1 MSQVRQNAYL
11 IGTVTDARS
20 LDPRSNAADRLAMEQ
35 ARATLALEAADL
47 GEFEWDAARDIIVIS
62 PRMARMT
69 GIPAGEHPAESG
81 EYALRF
87 VHPEDRDNL
96 RNLLNDRLTDESR
109 YKVEYR
115 HVRPDDQRI
124 LWMESSGVVVRN
136 PNGDTQKLIGVVRDV
151 SARKADEQA
160 REALVAELD
169 HRVKNVLASVQSL
182 AAQSARKTTSVESFL
197 RSFNDRLQAM
207 AAAHTLLTLTRWR
220 GSEISDLVAAELGP
234 LAHGR
239 ARWAGPSLLLS
250 PRATSALG
258 LALHELATNALKFGA
273 LSTEAGRVEV
283 RWINSADGGFELS
296 WIERRGP
303 QVGPPARQGFGM
315 MLLDRVTGPE
325 LGGEVEV
332 DFRPEGLQ
340 ATLRAGAAALAD
352 TAVPEA
358 TAALR
363 RRRTVRSGAP
373 SDEANAD
380 ISGLRV
386 LVIEDAMLLA
396 VELEEALNE
405 AGATVIGPATSLD
418 EAIEMMDKDFD
429 VVLLDADLNGHSAA
443 PLASA
448 LAARGRPFIL
458 ATGHKDA
465 PDLITETPAAT
476 VTKPYNVRQI
486 SVALAKA
493 VGRPAAT

>member
-1 MSQVRQNAYL
+1 MSQSRQNAYVV
-11 IGTVTDARS
+11 GAVTDARF
-20 LDPRSNAADRLAMEQ
+20 PENRSSAADRLAVEQ
-35 ARATLALEAADL
+35 ARAALALEASDL

-69 GIPAGEHPAESG
+69 GMPAGEHPAERG
-81 EYALRF
+81 EYALRC
-87 VHPEDRDNL
+87 VHPDDLDNL
-96 RNLLNDRLTDESR
+96 RALLTERLTHEAR
-109 YKVEYR
+109 YKAEYR
-115 HVRPDDQRI
+115 LVRPDDHRV
-124 LWMESSGVVVRN
+124 LWMESAGVVVRDAR
-136 PNGDTQKLIGVVRDV
+136 GETQKLIGVVRDV
-151 SARKADEQA
+151 SDRKAAEQA

-182 AAQSARKTTSVESFL
+182 AAQSARKTTSVDSFL

-239 ARWAGPSLLLS
+239 ARWAGPQLVLS

-258 LALHELATNALKFGA
+258 LALHELATNALKYGA
-273 LSTEAGRVEV
+273 LSTDAGRIEV
-283 RWINSADGGFELS
+283 RWLSNPDGGFELY
-296 WIERRGP
+296 WTERRGP
-303 QVGPPARQGFGM
+303 PVSPPTRQGFGM
-315 MLLDRVTGPE
+315 LLLDRVTGPE
-325 LGGEVEV
+325 LGGDVAI

-340 ATLRAGAAALAD
+340 ATLRAAPAALAD

-358 TAALR
+358 ALAI
-363 RRRTVRSGAP
+363 RRTRAVRNSA
-373 SDEANAD
+373 SNNEAHGD
-380 ISGLRV
+380 IRGLRV

-405 AGATVIGPATSLD
+405 AGASVIGPATSLD
-418 EAIEMMDKDFD
+418 EALEMMDQDFD

-443 PLASA
+443 PIASA
-448 LAARGRPFIL
+448 LSARGRPFIL

-465 PDLITETPAAT
+465 PELITETPAAT

-486 SVALAKA
+486 SLALAKA
-493 VGRPAAT
+493 TGRLAAA

>member
-1 MSQVRQNAYL
+1 VGQNAYL
-11 IGTVTDARS
+11 AETVT
-20 LDPRSNAADRLAMEQ
+20 NAGPFGNRPSPADRLAVEQ

-47 GEFEWDAARDIIVIS
+47 GEFEWDAARDLMVIS

-69 GIPAGEHPAESG
+69 GLAAGEHQAERG
-81 EYALRF
+81 EFLLTH
-87 VHPEDRDNL
+87 VHPEDREGL
-96 RNLLNDRLTDESR
+96 RILLTELLTHEAR
-109 YKVEYR
+109 YRAEYR
-115 HVRPDDQRI
+115 HLRPDDHRI
-124 LWMESSGVVVRN
+124 LWMESAGVVVRN
-136 PNGDTQKLIGVVRDV
+136 PNGQPQKLIGVVRDV
-151 SARKADEQA
+151 SDRKVAEQA

-182 AAQSARKTTSVESFL
+182 AAQSARKTTSVDSFL

-220 GSEISDLVAAELGP
+220 GSDITDLVAAELGP

-283 RWINSADGGFELS
+283 RWHNLEDGGFELF
-296 WIERRGP
+296 WVERRGP
-303 QVGPPARQGFGM
+303 QVSPPARQGFGM

-325 LGGEVEV
+325 LGGEVDIE
-332 DFRPEGLQ
+332 FRPEGVQ
-340 ATLRAGAAALAD
+340 ATLRSGLTALAD
-352 TAVPEA
+352 TTVPEA

-363 RRRTVRSGAP
+363 RKRATRNGVTE
-373 SDEANAD
+373 EANAD
-380 ISGLRV
+380 ISGLKV

-405 AGATVIGPATSLD
+405 AGASVVGPATSLD
-418 EAIEMMDKDFD
+418 EAIEMMDQDFD

-443 PLASA
+443 PIASA
-448 LAARGRPFIL
+448 LSARGRPFIL

-465 PDLITETPAAT
+465 PDLIAEAPAAT
-476 VTKPYNVRQI
+476 VSKPYNVRQI
-486 SVALAKA
+486 SFALAKA
-493 VGRPAAT
+493 TGRLAAA